1 MGETKI
7 IDTLLTQF
15 GFAGLLV
22 VAVYIIARKLAG
34 QYELRI
40 TALESASARCEAD
53 RVDLWNVIISMQTKV
68 IADLT
73 AKIDHGGDAGTR

>member
-73 AKIDHGGDAGTR
+73 AKLNHEGDAETR

>member
-1 MGETKI
+1 MNDGKI
-7 IDTLLTQF
+7 FDTLLTQF

-22 VAVYIIARKLAG
+22 IAVYIIARKLAS
-34 QYELRI
+34 QYEMRI

-53 RVDLWNVIISMQTKV
+53 RIDLRNVIITMQTKV

-73 AKIDHGGDAGTR
+73 AKIEHGGE

>member
-53 RVDLWNVIISMQTKV
+53 RVDLRNVIISMQTKV